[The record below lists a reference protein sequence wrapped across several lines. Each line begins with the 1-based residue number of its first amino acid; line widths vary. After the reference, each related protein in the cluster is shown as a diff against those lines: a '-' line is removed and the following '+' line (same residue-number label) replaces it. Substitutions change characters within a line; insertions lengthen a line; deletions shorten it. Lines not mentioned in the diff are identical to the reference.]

1 MSNRDKMQKPD
12 WMTEEEFAWFKQST
26 SSLDLIKKDAHAD
39 VADYL
44 ANPAGRAEGKSAK
57 GGFPTLLLTTKGRKS
72 GQMRTNPAVFM
83 RNGNDLVVVGSLA
96 GYDENPAWVKNL
108 DADPKCQVQL
118 DFDKYSATSRDAT
131 AEERK
136 ELWPRLVK
144 LFPAWGYFQQYTER
158 PFPIKILTPTGR
170 IPAA

>member
-83 RNGNDLVVVGSLA
+83 RNGNDLVLVAEIGGHKRLETTRRYSLPTRGDKEKA
-96 GYDENPAWVKNL
+96 LEELSL
-108 DADPKCQVQL
+108 D
-118 DFDKYSATSRDAT
+118 
-131 AEERK
+131 
-136 ELWPRLVK
+136 
-144 LFPAWGYFQQYTER
+144 
-158 PFPIKILTPTGR
+158 
-170 IPAA
+170 